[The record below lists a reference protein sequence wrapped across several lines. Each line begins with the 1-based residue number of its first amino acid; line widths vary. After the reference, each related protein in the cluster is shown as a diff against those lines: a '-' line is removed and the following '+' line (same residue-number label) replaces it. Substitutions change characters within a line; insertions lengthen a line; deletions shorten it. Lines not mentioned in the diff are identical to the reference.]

1 MRSDIKIAVVG
12 ATGAVG
18 EVMLDILAERG
29 FKANQVTALASRQSE
44 GSEVSFGRRE
54 LTVQCLDDFDFSG
67 TDYGLFSAG
76 GSTSEKYAP
85 RAVAAGCTVID
96 NTSAFRLNDDIP
108 LIVPEVNG
116 ALLENFNQPGIIA
129 NPNCST
135 IQMVV
140 ALEPIQRKYG
150 IRRID
155 VATYQAV
162 SGAGR
167 KAQEELARQTMQ
179 KLTFQEIECKQFS
192 QQMVFNVLPQIDV
205 LQDNGYSREEMK
217 MHWETQKIF
226 ADDSIAVNATAVRVP
241 VFFGHAEAVHLETV
255 SPFDLD
261 EVEELLRTADG
272 VVYVPNLDATAHPT
286 PAIHAAGEDPV
297 FVGRLR
303 RDHSRELGMNL
314 WVVADNIRKGAAL
327 NAVQIMEMLE
337 SKHTGR

>member
-1 MRSDIKIAVVG
+1 MRSDLKVAVVG

-18 EVMLDILAERG
+18 EVMLEILAERG
-29 FKANQVTALASRQSE
+29 LQYNQVVALASRASE
-44 GSEVSFGRRE
+44 GSKVSCGRRE
-54 LTVQCLDDFDFSG
+54 LTVQCLDDFDFSSV
-67 TDYGLFSAG
+67 DYGLFSAG
-76 GSTSEKYAP
+76 GSISEKYAP
-85 RAVAAGCTVID
+85 QAVAAGCTVID
-96 NTSAFRLNDDIP
+96 NTSAFRLVDTIP

-116 ALLENFNQPGIIA
+116 ELLKSFKQPGIIA

-140 ALEPIQRKYG
+140 ALAPIQRKYG

-179 KLTFQEIECKQFS
+179 KLTFQEVECKQFS

-226 ADDSIAVNATAVRVP
+226 SDDLMAVNATAVRVP
-241 VFFGHAEAVHLETV
+241 VFFGHAEAIHLETA

-261 EVEELLRTADG
+261 AVEELLRSAEG
-272 VVYVPNLDATAHPT
+272 VVYVPNLDAAEHPT
-286 PAIHAAGEDPV
+286 PAVHAAGEDPV

-303 RDHSRELGMNL
+303 RDHSRELGLNL

-327 NAVQIMEMLE
+327 NAIQIMEMLE
-337 SKHTGR
+337 SNHADG